1 MTPMKSDPLRIGLG
15 LAALVIL
22 LVGVGAVLAPFAKPI
37 VWSLIL
43 VSATWPA
50 HRWIRER
57 LGQRR
62 NLAALLAT
70 LGLTLVVLL
79 PATGLSLALV
89 HELEPLLD
97 VLRDWAAGEVTLDVP
112 DAIDRIPVL
121 GEPIRALIEES
132 GQPEVRR
139 EWVRAAAGQV
149 REIVAVGRNVLMNL
163 VGLFLA
169 LFTAFFVYRDG
180 EGMLA
185 DVLRLFERVAGK
197 RSLEVTQA
205 VRATVR
211 AVFYGWLMT
220 AAAQGLVAIVGY
232 WIAGLRAPVLLGIAS
247 GFAAVI
253 PFGVGLVWVPVVALL
268 VFKGMWWQ
276 AIFLTVWF
284 LGFVGLIDNFLRPLF
299 ISGPARVPFILV
311 FFGVLGGL
319 AAFGLLGLV
328 LGPVLL
334 AVLLALWQHVGDLFV
349 DGPEPGASAP

>member
-1 MTPMKSDPLRIGLG
+1 LRIGLG
-15 LAALVIL
+15 LAALVAL

-57 LGQRR
+57 VGQRR

-70 LGLTLVVLL
+70 LGLILVVLL
-79 PATGLSLALV
+79 PATGLSVALV

-97 VLRDWAAGEVTLDVP
+97 LLRDWATGKVTPDVP
-112 DAIDRIPVL
+112 DAVDNVPIF
-121 GEPIRALIEES
+121 GEQIRGLIEES
-132 GQPEVRR
+132 GQPEARR

-180 EGMLA
+180 EEMLT
-185 DVLRLFERVAGK
+185 DVLRLFERVAGR
-197 RSLEVTQA
+197 RSWEVTQA
-205 VRATVR
+205 VRETVR

-220 AAAQGLVAIVGY
+220 AAAQGLAAIVGY

-253 PFGVGLVWVPVVALL
+253 PFGVGLVWLPVVVLL
-268 VFKGMWWQ
+268 AFKGMWWQ
-276 AIFLTVWF
+276 ALFLTVWF

-299 ISGPARVPFILV
+299 ISGPSRVPFILI
-311 FFGVLGGL
+311 FFGLLGGL

-334 AVLLALWQHVGDLFV
+334 AVMLALWRQVGDLFE
-349 DGPEPGASAP
+349 DRPAPGGSAP